1 MLYLLLLI
9 LVALTLLN
17 RKQKEKFENPEVS
30 DELKKITSLLQTYK
44 TKRNSVRNVL
54 EEIKSAKGQVIKNL
68 DNMFSQATNSTVPL
82 PEISDSGLKSLL
94 EKHFHKYVTTNTNKT
109 TEPVS
114 TEVVVVNEKDEIP
127 VSEAVNSVNEAV
139 NSVSTAV
146 NSIKEENIIE
156 PTIEDKEHISKETT
170 TQVVEEPY
178 IVHSGKPSAQLPSQS
193 FVLNGVTQSTNLK

>member
-30 DELKKITSLLQTYK
+30 DEVKKITSLLQTYK

-54 EEIKSAKGQVIKNL
+54 EEIKSAKGQVIQNL
-68 DNMFSQATNSTVPL
+68 DNMFSQVTNSTVPL

-94 EKHFHKYVTTNTNKT
+94 EKHFHDHEKFHKYVTTNTNKT
-109 TEPVS
+109 TKPVS
-114 TEVVVVNEKDEIP
+114 TEVVVVNEKDETP
-127 VSEAVNSVNEAV
+127 VGEAAISVNEAV
-139 NSVSTAV
+139 I
-146 NSIKEENIIE
+146 SIKEENIIE